1 MNGHGALVECVL
13 GEEQFQSQN
22 HMVHLRYHEVA
33 ARQLV
38 AARETCY
45 QRCHWINIAVAGR
58 TSGASC
64 SIDWSVRTL
73 PSNVTTLNEWFWLPG
88 VLERIAGM
96 GALQLLV
103 SCAPAMWCTGTIP
116 LPF

>member
-1 MNGHGALVECVL
+1 
-13 GEEQFQSQN
+13 
-22 HMVHLRYHEVA
+22 MVRLKSHEVA

-38 AARETCY
+38 AARETFY

-88 VLERIAGM
+88 VLERIAGI

-103 SCAPAMWCTGTIP
+103 SCAPFTSVILQVMCYKFFRRVSTP
-116 LPF
+116 VYF